1 MTNWFKLIKT
11 APDSSARLG
20 ELITPHGSVATP
32 VFMPVGSQA
41 TVKGV
46 SPLQLKEIDIR
57 MILANNY
64 HLYLRPG
71 IEIIKKM
78 GGLHKFMDWDRVI
91 LTDSGGFQV
100 FSLSRLRK
108 IQEEGV
114 KFQSHIDGSEHFL
127 SPELAVELQEG
138 LGADVIM
145 ALDICPSFQDKPGQV
160 REATQRTHRWAER
173 CKKAQKRCDQALFGI
188 VQGGFN
194 EEWRAESAAILSS
207 LDFPGYALGGLS
219 LGEPREQTQKM
230 ITLTAPLLPEN
241 KPRYLM
247 GVGSP
252 EDILFG
258 VEQGIDMFDSVLPTR
273 VARNGGLY
281 TSQGRINIR
290 NSRWKESSQPV
301 DPTCA
306 CYTCS
311 HFSAAYLHHL
321 FRTEELLAYTLATLH
336 NLSFMYNFMKQVR
349 QSISQGVFSSF
360 KADFLA
366 GYQSSDEQV
375 RIAQKQKWLENWE
388 QREGIEKEGNHLS

>member
-1 MTNWFKLIKT
+1 MIKT
-11 APDSSARLG
+11 SSDSFARLG
-20 ELITPHGSVATP
+20 WLITPHGTVETP

-46 SPLQLKEIDIR
+46 SPRQLKEIDIR
-57 MILANNY
+57 MILSNNY

-71 IEIIKKM
+71 IEIIRNL
-78 GGLHKFMDWDRVI
+78 GGLHKFMDWDRAI

-100 FSLSRLRK
+100 FSLSHLRR
-108 IQEEGV
+108 IDEEGV
-114 KFQSHIDGSEHFL
+114 KFRSHIDGSEHFL
-127 SPELAVELQEG
+127 TPELAIELQEG
-138 LGADVIM
+138 LGSDVMM
-145 ALDICPSFQDKPGQV
+145 ALDICPSFQDTPEQV

-173 CKKAQKRCDQALFGI
+173 CLKAQTRSDQALFGI

-194 EEWRAESAAILSS
+194 EEWRKESAGILAS

-230 ITLTAPLLPEN
+230 IGLTVPYLPQS

-281 TSQGRINIR
+281 TSKGRINIR
-290 NSRWKESSQPV
+290 NSRWKEAAQAI
-301 DPTCA
+301 DPACH

-311 HFSAAYLHHL
+311 RFSAAYLHHL
-321 FRTEELLAYTLATLH
+321 FRAEELLAYTLATLH
-336 NLSFMYNFMKQVR
+336 NLSFMYNFMLKVR
-349 QSISQGVFSSF
+349 ANIAEGTF
-360 KADFLA
+360 KAFKEDFLA
-366 GYQSSDEQV
+366 GYRSSDEQV
-375 RIAQKQKWLENWE
+375 RIAQKQKWLENQE
-388 QREGIEKEGNHLS
+388 QREGNNGKDQ

>member
-1 MTNWFKLIKT
+1 LIKT
-11 APDSSARLG
+11 SSDSFARLG
-20 ELITPHGSVATP
+20 WLITPHGTVETP

-46 SPLQLKEIDIR
+46 SPRQLKEIDIR
-57 MILANNY
+57 MILSNNY

-71 IEIIKKM
+71 IEIIRNL
-78 GGLHKFMDWDRVI
+78 GGLHKFMDWDRAI

-100 FSLSRLRK
+100 FSLSHLRR
-108 IQEEGV
+108 IDEEGV
-114 KFQSHIDGSEHFL
+114 KFRSHIDGSEHFL
-127 SPELAVELQEG
+127 TPELAIELQEG
-138 LGADVIM
+138 LGSDVMM
-145 ALDICPSFQDKPGQV
+145 ALDICPSFQDTPEQV

-173 CKKAQKRCDQALFGI
+173 CLKAQTRSDQALFGI

-194 EEWRAESAAILSS
+194 EEWRKESAGILAS

-230 ITLTAPLLPEN
+230 IGLTVPYLPQS

-281 TSQGRINIR
+281 TSKGRINIR
-290 NSRWKESSQPV
+290 NSRWKEAAQAI
-301 DPTCA
+301 DPACH

-311 HFSAAYLHHL
+311 RFSAAYLHHL
-321 FRTEELLAYTLATLH
+321 FRAEELLAYTLATLH
-336 NLSFMYNFMKQVR
+336 NLSFMYNFMLKVR
-349 QSISQGVFSSF
+349 ANIAEGTF
-360 KADFLA
+360 KAFKEDFLA
-366 GYQSSDEQV
+366 GYRSSDEQV
-375 RIAQKQKWLENWE
+375 RIAQKQKWLENQE
-388 QREGIEKEGNHLS
+388 QREGNNGKDQ

>member
-1 MTNWFKLIKT
+1 MGW
-11 APDSSARLG
+11 
-20 ELITPHGSVATP
+20 LITPHGTVETP

-46 SPLQLKEIDIR
+46 TPRQLKEIDIR

-71 IEIIKKM
+71 IKIIQEM
-78 GGLHKFMDWDRVI
+78 GGLHEFMDWDRTI

-100 FSLSRLRK
+100 FSLSRLRQ
-108 IQEEGV
+108 IDEEGV
-114 KFQSHIDGSEHFL
+114 KFRSHIDGSEHFI
-127 SPELAVELQEG
+127 SPELAVEYQEG

-145 ALDICPSFQDKPGQV
+145 ALDICPSFQDKPEQV
-160 REATQRTHRWAER
+160 KEATQKTHRWAER
-173 CKKAQKRCDQALFGI
+173 CLKARKRGDQALFGI

-194 EEWRAESAAILSS
+194 EDWRKESAAVLSS
-207 LDFPGYALGGLS
+207 MDFPGYAVGGLS
-219 LGEPREQTQKM
+219 LGEPRDLTQKM
-230 ITLTAPLLPEN
+230 IGLTASLLPVN
-241 KPRYLM
+241 RPRYLM

-273 VARNGGLY
+273 VARNGGLF
-281 TSQGRINIR
+281 TGQGRINIR
-290 NSRWKESSQPV
+290 NTRWKESAIPI

-311 HFSAAYLHHL
+311 RFSAAYLHHL

-336 NLSFMYNFMKQVR
+336 NLTFMHNFMIQIR
-349 QSISQGVFSSF
+349 QSIAQGNFTSF
-360 KADFLA
+360 KEDFLA
-366 GYQSSDEQV
+366 GYESSNEQV
-375 RIAQKQKWLENWE
+375 RIAQKQKWLKKWE
-388 QREGIEKEGNHLS
+388 TNQPTLDNDGIGKET

>member
-1 MTNWFKLIKT
+1 
-11 APDSSARLG
+11 
-20 ELITPHGSVATP
+20 
-32 VFMPVGSQA
+32 MPVGSQA

-46 SPLQLKEIDIR
+46 TPLQLKEIDIR

-71 IEIIKKM
+71 IDIIRKM

-127 SPELAVELQEG
+127 SPELAVEFQEG

-145 ALDICPSFQDKPGQV
+145 ALDICPSFQDKPEQV
-160 REATQRTHRWAER
+160 KEATQRTHRWAER
-173 CKKAQKRCDQALFGI
+173 CLKAQKRSDQALFGI

-194 EEWRAESAAILSS
+194 EDWRKESAAVLSS
-207 LDFPGYALGGLS
+207 LNFPGYALGGLS

-230 ITLTAPLLPEN
+230 IAMTAPLLPDN

-281 TSQGRINIR
+281 TPQGRVNIR
-290 NSRWKESSQPV
+290 NSRWKESLAPV
-301 DPTCA
+301 DPNCG

-321 FRTEELLAYTLATLH
+321 FRTEELLGYTLATLH
-336 NLSFMYNFMKQVR
+336 NLSFLYGFMRQVR
-349 QSISQGVFSSF
+349 QSISQGVFKAF
-360 KADFLA
+360 KDDFLS

-375 RIAQKQKWLENWE
+375 RISQKQKWLENWE
-388 QREGIEKEGNHLS
+388 QRDETQKEGKHHS

>member
-1 MTNWFKLIKT
+1 
-11 APDSSARLG
+11 
-20 ELITPHGSVATP
+20 
-32 VFMPVGSQA
+32 MPVGSQA
-41 TVKGV
+41 TVKGL

-71 IEIIKKM
+71 IEIIRKL

-100 FSLSRLRK
+100 FSLSRLCK

-114 KFQSHIDGSEHFL
+114 KFQSHIDGSEHFI
-127 SPELAVELQEG
+127 SPELAIEFQEG

-145 ALDICPSFQDKPGQV
+145 ALDVCPSFQDKPEQV
-160 REATQRTHRWAER
+160 KEATQRTHRWAER
-173 CKKAQKRCDQALFGI
+173 CLKAQKRSDQALFGI

-194 EEWRAESAAILSS
+194 ADWRSESVAVLSS

-219 LGEPREQTQKM
+219 LGEPREQTQGM
-230 ITLTAPLLPEN
+230 IAMTAPFLPEN

-252 EDILFG
+252 EDVLFG

-281 TSQGRINIR
+281 TSKGRINIR
-290 NSRWKESSQPV
+290 NSHWKECEQAV
-301 DPTCA
+301 DPDCTCYA
-306 CYTCS
+306 CT
-311 HFSAAYLHHL
+311 HFPSAYLHHL

-336 NLSFMYNFMKQVR
+336 NLSFMHNFMKQVR
-349 QSISQGVFSSF
+349 QSISQGFFNSF
-360 KADFLA
+360 KEDFLA
-366 GYQSSDEQV
+366 GYRSSDEQI
-375 RIAQKQKWLENWE
+375 RIAQKQKWLSNWE
-388 QREGIEKEGNHLS
+388 QRVGIQKEDNHLS

>member
-1 MTNWFKLIKT
+1 
-11 APDSSARLG
+11 
-20 ELITPHGSVATP
+20 
-32 VFMPVGSQA
+32 MPVGSQA

-46 SPLQLKEIDIR
+46 TPHQLKEIDIR
-57 MILANNY
+57 MILCNNY

-71 IEIIKKM
+71 IEIIHKM
-78 GGLHKFMDWDRVI
+78 GGLHKFMDWDRTI

-100 FSLSRLRK
+100 FSLSRLRQIK
-108 IQEEGV
+108 EEGV
-114 KFQSHIDGSEHFL
+114 KFRSHIDGSEHFL

-145 ALDICPSFQDKPGQV
+145 ALDICPSFQDKPEV
-160 REATQRTHRWAER
+160 VIEATQRTHRWAER
-173 CKKAQKRCDQALFGI
+173 CLKAQKRDDQALFGI

-194 EEWRAESAAILSS
+194 EGWRRESVAVLTS

-230 ITLTAPLLPEN
+230 IGLTTPLLPEN

-281 TSQGRINIR
+281 TPKGRINIR
-290 NSRWKESSQPV
+290 NSRWKDYAQAV
-301 DPTCA
+301 DPDCT

-311 HFSAAYLHHL
+311 RFPAAYLHHL
-321 FRTEELLAYTLATLH
+321 FRTEELLGYTLATMH
-336 NLSFMYNFMKQVR
+336 NLSFLHNFMMQVR
-349 QSISQGVFSSF
+349 QSILQGAFNSF
-360 KADFLA
+360 KEAFLA
-366 GYQSSDEQV
+366 GYQSSDEGV
-375 RIAQKQKWLENWE
+375 RIAQKQKWLDNWE
-388 QREGIEKEGNHLS
+388 QREYNGKEEIHQAE